1 MTMVSL
7 WLLFKV
13 FCIVVTIPQNLGDF
27 QVNTASQ
34 SPPSSKLHLQD
45 DQVSQ
50 SQWGD
55 SGRVSET
62 FESFQKEMEARLRA
76 QEAKSARQE
85 RLFATVLEN
94 FGHRMKES
102 EETFERFRKEME
114 EKFFELE
121 RKSHAQELKTFNLIG
136 EIGDRDRMFE
146 RFRQEM
152 QVRLGEQEAKSAKQE
167 ELIVTLGGT
176 IVDLEE
182 TNQEMSNAITTG
194 AETEETLLLV
204 TGGGGLYE
212 SRRHKILSE
221 PEIYPATNN
230 TECSLPSFP
239 AGRWFHATFLTS
251 RPSPLVATC
260 GGIEEGKSKTE
271 PIASC
276 FVLDLINQ
284 RWDEDKMGNMTTA
297 RSDIAAV
304 TMDNVGTFILG
315 GRDRETAKSSEF
327 LPAGSMTWQRGPS
340 LPMEM
345 AITSHDGHP
354 CLVAIS
360 ATSFLAIYRKAIHE
374 FDASNGEPTSSEG
387 WREAGRWPKLRI
399 DRYQGHGC
407 ARIGHQ
413 VIIAGGHG
421 ARWPGDDLQ
430 YKSRSTE
437 VLDINKRTLS
447 FGGDMASRQYFQLAT
462 INFGGRERVFAVGG
476 FWSPDGR
483 KGLDTVEEW
492 VEELSIWK
500 PADHL
505 DQQRSLFGAV
515 VLPRH
520 LICSTGGSSGYQ
532 LFATP

>member
-7 WLLFKV
+7 WLLLKV
-13 FCIVVTIPQNLGDF
+13 FCIVIAIPQNLGDF

-221 PEIYPATNN
+221 PEIYPANN
-230 TECSLPSFP
+230 DTECSLPSFP
-239 AGRWFHATFLTS
+239 AG
-251 RPSPLVATC
+251 
-260 GGIEEGKSKTE
+260 
-271 PIASC
+271 
-276 FVLDLINQ
+276 
-284 RWDEDKMGNMTTA
+284 
-297 RSDIAAV
+297 
-304 TMDNVGTFILG
+304 
-315 GRDRETAKSSEF
+315 
-327 LPAGSMTWQRGPS
+327 
-340 LPMEM
+340 
-345 AITSHDGHP
+345 
-354 CLVAIS
+354 
-360 ATSFLAIYRKAIHE
+360 
-374 FDASNGEPTSSEG
+374 
-387 WREAGRWPKLRI
+387 
-399 DRYQGHGC
+399 
-407 ARIGHQ
+407 
-413 VIIAGGHG
+413 
-421 ARWPGDDLQ
+421 
-430 YKSRSTE
+430 
-437 VLDINKRTLS
+437 
-447 FGGDMASRQYFQLAT
+447 
-462 INFGGRERVFAVGG
+462 
-476 FWSPDGR
+476 
-483 KGLDTVEEW
+483 
-492 VEELSIWK
+492 
-500 PADHL
+500 
-505 DQQRSLFGAV
+505 
-515 VLPRH
+515 
-520 LICSTGGSSGYQ
+520 
-532 LFATP
+532 